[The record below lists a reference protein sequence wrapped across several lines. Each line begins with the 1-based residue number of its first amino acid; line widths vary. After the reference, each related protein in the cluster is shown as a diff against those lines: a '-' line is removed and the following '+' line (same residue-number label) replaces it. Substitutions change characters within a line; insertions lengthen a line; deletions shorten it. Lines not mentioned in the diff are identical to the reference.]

1 MDHKTRVRLLCVAA
15 IGFAA
20 GCGSQVVSPGP
31 PAAIQDVPRAGGTA
45 TRGVTAAPAAF
56 QSEPGGP
63 ADVPRVPA
71 SSLISLPAE
80 QEAVYHRVV
89 TGDTLSSIARQHGVA
104 VAQLLEANGLDADTP
119 LQPDQLIFIPKG
131 S

>member
-1 MDHKTRVRLLCVAA
+1 MDHETRVRLLCVVA

-31 PAAIQDVPRAGGTA
+31 PAAIQHVPEAEGTA
-45 TRGVTAAPAAF
+45 TRGVPATPAAL
-56 QSEPGGP
+56 QSEPGGR

-71 SSLISLPAE
+71 SSLLSLPAE
-80 QEAVYHRVV
+80 EQAVYHRVV
-89 TGDTLSSIARQHGVA
+89 PGETLSSIARRHGVTA
-104 VAQLLEANGLDADTP
+104 RQLLDANGLDVDTP